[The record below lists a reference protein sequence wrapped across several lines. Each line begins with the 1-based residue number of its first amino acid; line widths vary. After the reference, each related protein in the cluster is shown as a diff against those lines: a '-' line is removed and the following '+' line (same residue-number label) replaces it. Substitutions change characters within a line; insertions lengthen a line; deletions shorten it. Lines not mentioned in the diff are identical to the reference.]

1 MNKPSEENISQENI
15 SGNSH
20 YDDTVIF
27 SNTDQ
32 RSSGS
37 HRSGEKKTSSDILD
51 TEGYKF
57 LKSKKSGRH
66 HSHHSSHGSGH
77 SHHGTRVRK
86 RRRRKMKTWK
96 KVLIIVVSVIL
107 AIAIAVAGT
116 MIYLIN
122 TGQSELFDANLNVI
136 VPEEV
141 PAQVQDDGDYIEYKG
156 ATYQYNKDVTNILFL
171 GIDKNLDEENEM
183 STGGQ
188 ADMLVMIAMNTKKHK
203 MTMIAIPRD
212 TMTEVALYTPSGR
225 YTGMDTMQ
233 VCLAYAYG
241 DGKETSCENTV
252 SSARKI
258 FYNIPV
264 KTYYAL
270 DLDGIA
276 AMNDCVGGIDVVSPE
291 TITSFVKGESYH
303 LVGRQAEHFVRDRDQ
318 TTVNASLQR
327 LERQKVYAKSFLAT
341 MLSKIKSDVTSA
353 VSVFNDSAPYSCTNL
368 NAAKV
373 AYLAKEFAFGGGM
386 TTEMISIPGKME
398 NNNDRAEY
406 KIDENAFFEQF
417 LSVYYE
423 RVR

>member
-20 YDDTVIF
+20 YDDTVVF
-27 SNTDQ
+27 SNTD
-32 RSSGS
+32 RESSES
-37 HRSGEKKTSSDILD
+37 RRSGEKKTSADILD

-57 LKSKKSGRH
+57 LKSKKSGHH

-77 SHHGTRVRK
+77 SHHGNRVRK
-86 RRRRKMKTWK
+86 RRRKKMKTWK